1 MDYAYT
7 YVQIALAAVSC
18 IILTLHNICART
30 SYIHTHLLPS
40 DRSSRGD
47 DGSVRK
53 LRTGKSLSNT
63 SRNLLQLCRAVF
75 FRYAVYLVQHDNHG
89 VRGDF
94 SDHNA
99 LGGLGLDALVGI
111 DNENYHVDDL
121 GPANDRA
128 DEGGVAGAIH

>member
-1 MDYAYT
+1 MLLFFLFAPTFFFLIFRCRKVLYDK
-7 YVQIALAAVSC
+7 
-18 IILTLHNICART
+18 LT
-30 SYIHTHLLPS
+30 HTHLLPS

-75 FRYAVYLVQHDNHG
+75 FRYAVYLVQHDDHG